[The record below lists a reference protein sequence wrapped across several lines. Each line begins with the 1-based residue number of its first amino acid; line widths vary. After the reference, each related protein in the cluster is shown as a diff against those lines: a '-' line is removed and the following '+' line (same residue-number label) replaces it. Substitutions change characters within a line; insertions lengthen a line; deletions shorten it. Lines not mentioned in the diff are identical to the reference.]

1 MEFPL
6 RGGILIFFYCRVKC
20 ILFNF
25 CKNYPKLG
33 VYNKHSGAVLHFM
46 AVYVRICA

>member
-1 MEFPL
+1 MDFPL
-6 RGGILIFFYCRVKC
+6 RSAILILFIKHVKC